1 MEKKALGLN
10 AISVVLIISKNRLIE
25 ELPSNPQSYQHGYSY
40 QGLSDTGCKNDV
52 KNSRMVRPHS
62 AEYCG
67 LWQEPSAGAIQT
79 QSGSNPKFTSRFS
92 GATGFHTVP
101 V

>member
-1 MEKKALGLN
+1 M
-10 AISVVLIISKNRLIE
+10 SVMLIILKNRLIKQR
-25 ELPSNPQSYQHGYSY
+25 PSNPQSYQNGYSY

-79 QSGSNPKFTSRFS
+79 QSGRNPKFISRIS
-92 GATGFHTVP
+92 GDTGRFHIVP